1 MRHIT
6 ARLARTSERYQAARR
21 DAVAAD
27 LAEQRRDAQHAS
39 AMTHTR
45 WLG

>member
-1 MRHIT
+1 MRHILP
-6 ARLARTSERYQAARR
+6 RRTRASERNPAIRR

-39 AMTHTR
+39 AMQHTR
-45 WLG
+45 WL